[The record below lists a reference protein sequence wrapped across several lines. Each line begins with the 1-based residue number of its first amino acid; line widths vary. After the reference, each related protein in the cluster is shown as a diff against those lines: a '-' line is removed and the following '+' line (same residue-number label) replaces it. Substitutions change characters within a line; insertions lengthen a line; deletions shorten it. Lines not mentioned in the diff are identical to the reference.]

1 MIRAVVLY
9 DATKRAPGSAGDVL
23 GMMSLGCVLQNMWL
37 MANSLG
43 IGFQALSASSVPAVE
58 QGAKEFLAVPD
69 RMKGAYAVRAG
80 HPVAPVA
87 YLRVR
92 REVAEFAHRN
102 GFGRGL
108 IG

>member
-1 MIRAVVLY
+1 
-9 DATKRAPGSAGDVL
+9 
-23 GMMSLGCVLQNMWL
+23 MMSLGCVLQNMWL
-37 MANSLG
+37 MANSSGL
-43 IGFQALSASSVPAVE
+43 GFQALSASSVPAVE
-58 QGAKEFLAVPD
+58 QEVKTLLAVPD
-69 RMKGAYAVRAG
+69 RMKVVYAVRPG
-80 HPVAPVA
+80 HPVAAVP